1 MTIVDLHCRNAF
13 CTPALSRSISYL
25 VGNALVRTRMS
36 GSDKRGREREPR
48 KTRPAQAKRVEVRD
62 RLSQLNTA
70 AEGIEKTRRVLE

>member
-36 GSDKRGREREPR
+36 GSDKRGREGSLGRRDQHKPNGWKSGEGYPNS
-48 KTRPAQAKRVEVRD
+48 TRLQNELKRQGVF
-62 RLSQLNTA
+62 
-70 AEGIEKTRRVLE
+70 